1 MPFKKLLDAKWILV
15 NKHVIDCC
23 SAVCVFFEGMTA
35 G

>member
-23 SAVCVFFEGMTA
+23 SAVLFFF
-35 G
+35 